1 MGRVFAC
8 GTSLIVLL
16 LSVFLC
22 KRSLLLTGGMN
33 QVWIAKEPQS
43 HIFHLIFL
51 LVFFLFAFFFLKKKK
66 SSLWF
71 NFAFKPV
78 EITGFLL
85 FVKALF
91 SLKRKEYLG
100 TVIWDPGQSS
110 SLAFWKF
117 SSSHFLPILVAIFLY
132 AFLFCFYFFIFFFN
146 FKNFPPPFSCH
157 SVRNVEEL
165 KFLKPQLME
174 SQVPP
179 GDLGF
184 GWERKFIYCI
194 FVCFFK
200 WATLSFD
207 LPKLSKSLK
216 KELK

>member
-1 MGRVFAC
+1 MFTVKQKARWVNSVSTCRAWSFGERCCASALKDGKERGHIYLWWFICTPEEAADILMGISVLQPFGFKYIEGKGKSVC
-8 GTSLIVLL
+8 TWNFSYCIVIIYVSLWKVLASYRRSESSL
-16 LSVFLC
+16 DCKGAQKSYISSYISVGFLSLC
-22 KRSLLLTGGMN
+22 L
-33 QVWIAKEPQS
+33 
-43 HIFHLIFL
+43 
-51 LVFFLFAFFFLKKKK
+51 FFFLKKKK

-132 AFLFCFYFFIFFFN
+132 AFFSFFF
-146 FKNFPPPFSCH
+146 F
-157 SVRNVEEL
+157 
-165 KFLKPQLME
+165 
-174 SQVPP
+174 
-179 GDLGF
+179 
-184 GWERKFIYCI
+184 
-194 FVCFFK
+194 
-200 WATLSFD
+200 
-207 LPKLSKSLK
+207 
-216 KELK
+216 